1 MSSRSH
7 TAVAYFQSTK
17 NIYPKDRVKLLGV
30 DIGRIESITPEPG
43 RVRVEISYRSK
54 YTLPADVRAGIVAPT
69 LVATRYVDLGPAY
82 TGSGPTLADGATIP
96 LTRTAVPMEF
106 DDLKQQIA
114 DLTRAFG
121 PGPDGKQG
129 MLSKFVDVAAAN
141 ARGGRGTQFNQMI
154 QQAAAAAQTLSNGR
168 DDIFGTIRNLDSFVA
183 GLNAVDQQVVEFNQN
198 LASVSGVLE
207 DNRKDFSDAIEGVS
221 QASIAVNDLLKDNTK
236 PLTESV
242 DQLGQLT
249 KALAA
254 QRDVLAQILHVGPN
268 TLMNFVHIFNPRSGA
283 LTGQLIVNQLNT
295 PADFACS
302 AMASAAAMNT
312 TDATKACT
320 SYLGPL
326 MNLLRVQQAPIG
338 ENLVAVPGGGAPT
351 EPPGEREK
359 PGANNQY
366 PDQHLPPDTKVP
378 GLGGL
383 VIPPGGN

>member
-121 PGPDGKQG
+121 PGPDGQQG

-154 QQAAAAAQTLSNGR
+154 QQAA
-168 DDIFGTIRNLDSFVA
+168 A